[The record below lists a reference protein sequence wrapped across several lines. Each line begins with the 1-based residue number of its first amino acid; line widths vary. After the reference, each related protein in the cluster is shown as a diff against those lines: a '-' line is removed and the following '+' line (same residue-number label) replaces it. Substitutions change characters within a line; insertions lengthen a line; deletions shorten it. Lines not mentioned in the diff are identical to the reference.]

1 MPARIL
7 LVDDDD
13 GFLYF
18 ATRALERANY
28 TVLEATGYLRALE
41 VLESPDSVDL
51 LVTDLFMP
59 KGVNGF
65 ALGRM
70 AKLRRPQ
77 ISLLYVTAYDAPS
90 AEADG
95 KILRKPLTEDDLVR
109 EVQIALGE
117 AST

>member
-7 LVDDDD
+7 LVDDDES
-13 GFLYF
+13 FLYF
-18 ATRALERANY
+18 ATRALERANFQ
-28 TVLEATGYLRALE
+28 VLEATGYLRALE
-41 VLESPDSVDL
+41 VLESPDGVDL
-51 LVTDLFMP
+51 LLTDLFMP

-70 AKLRRPQ
+70 AKLRRPR
-77 ISLLYVTAYDAPS
+77 ISLLYVTAFDAP
-90 AEADG
+90 AGEADG
-95 KILRKPLTEDDLVR
+95 KILRKPLTEEDLVQ